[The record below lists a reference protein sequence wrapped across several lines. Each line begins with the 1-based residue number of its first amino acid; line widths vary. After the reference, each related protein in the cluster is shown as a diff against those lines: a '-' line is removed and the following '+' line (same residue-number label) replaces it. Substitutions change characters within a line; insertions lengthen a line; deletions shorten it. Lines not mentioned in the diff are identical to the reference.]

1 MATYNYLG
9 SGWGFPPQFFNH
21 GKDVRMVSD
30 EADVKEALQILL
42 STALGERLHH
52 AGFGCDLHRY
62 MFEEVNR
69 ALVMEVQET
78 VLNAIYDY
86 EPRVKVTEIE
96 ISEAEADADAKSL
109 FINIGYLIIDTHSA
123 DNLVYTLSL
132 E

>member
-1 MATYNYLG
+1 MAAYNYLG
-9 SGWGFPPQFFNH
+9 SGWGFPPQFFNN

-42 STALGERLHH
+42 STALGERLRHP
-52 AGFGCDLHRY
+52 GFGCDLHQY
-62 MFEEVNR
+62 MFEEENR

-78 VLNAIYDY
+78 ILNAIYDY

-96 ISEAEADADAKSL
+96 ISETEADAKSL
-109 FINIGYLIIDTHSA
+109 LINIGYLIIDTNSA